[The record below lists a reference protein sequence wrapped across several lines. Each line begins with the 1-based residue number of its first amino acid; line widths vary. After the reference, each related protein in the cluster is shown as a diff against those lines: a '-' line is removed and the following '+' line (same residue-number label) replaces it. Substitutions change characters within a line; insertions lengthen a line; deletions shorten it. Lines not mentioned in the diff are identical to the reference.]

1 MNKIKDIKKLSNIKI
16 GTMIELPRA
25 CLVADTIAE
34 HADWMRKTHSLEA
47 GGGIHLVDYY
57 VARADE
63 QNNIADP
70 SQGTTGNIL
79 YSINE
84 TYVLPEGID
93 QHMEQGMKWEGFEQF
108 VGTLQKY
115 GKVLIGGGTVI
126 QAMQ

>member
-1 MNKIKDIKKLSNIKI
+1 MASTNGQKTFNFALCVSSEDAEKVEK
-16 GTMIELPRA
+16 A
-25 CLVADTIAE
+25 IAE

-93 QHMEQGMKWEGFEQF
+93 QHMEQGTKWEGFEQF

>member
-1 MNKIKDIKKLSNIKI
+1 MASIKGQKTFNFALCVSSEDVKAVEKAI
-16 GTMIELPRA
+16 
-25 CLVADTIAE
+25 AD

-57 VARADE
+57 VAKADE

>member
-1 MNKIKDIKKLSNIKI
+1 MASTNGQKTFNFALCVSSEDAEKVEK
-16 GTMIELPRA
+16 
-25 CLVADTIAE
+25 VIAE
-34 HADWMRKTHSLEA
+34 HADWMRKSHSLEA

-63 QNNIADP
+63 QNNMTDP

-84 TYVLPEGID
+84 TYILPEGID
-93 QHMEQGMKWEGFEQF
+93 QHMEQAMKWEGFEQF

>member
-1 MNKIKDIKKLSNIKI
+1 MASTYGQKTFNFALSVSSEDAEKV
-16 GTMIELPRA
+16 EKA
-25 CLVADTIAE
+25 IAE
-34 HADWMRKTHSLEA
+34 HADWMRETHSLEA

-57 VARADE
+57 VAKADE
-63 QNNIADP
+63 QNNTADP

>member
-1 MNKIKDIKKLSNIKI
+1 MASTYGQKTFNFALSVSSEDAEKV
-16 GTMIELPRA
+16 EKA
-25 CLVADTIAE
+25 IAE
-34 HADWMRKTHSLEA
+34 HADWMRETHSLEA

-57 VARADE
+57 VAKADE
-63 QNNIADP
+63 QNNTADP

-84 TYVLPEGID
+84 TYVLPEGIN

>member
-1 MNKIKDIKKLSNIKI
+1 MASTNGQKTFNFALCVSSEDAEKVEK
-16 GTMIELPRA
+16 A
-25 CLVADTIAE
+25 IAE
-34 HADWMRKTHSLEA
+34 HADWMRGTHSLEA

-84 TYVLPEGID
+84 TYVLPKGID
-93 QHMEQGMKWEGFEQF
+93 QHMVQEMKWEGFEQF

-115 GKVLIGGGTVI
+115 GKVLIGGSTVI

>member
-1 MNKIKDIKKLSNIKI
+1 MASTNGQKTFNFALCVCSEDAEKVEKAI
-16 GTMIELPRA
+16 
-25 CLVADTIAE
+25 VE
-34 HADWMRKTHSLEA
+34 HADWMRETHSLEA

-84 TYVLPEGID
+84 TYVLSEGIN
-93 QHMEQGMKWEGFEQF
+93 QHMQQGMKWEGFEQF
-108 VGTLQKY
+108 VGTLQNMVKCSSVE
-115 GKVLIGGGTVI
+115 VL
-126 QAMQ
+126 

>member
-1 MNKIKDIKKLSNIKI
+1 
-16 GTMIELPRA
+16 
-25 CLVADTIAE
+25 
-34 HADWMRKTHSLEA
+34 MRKTHSLEA
-47 GGGIHLVDYY
+47 ERGIHLEDYY
-57 VARADE
+57 VSNANE

-84 TYVLPEGID
+84 TYVLPGGID